1 MRKLLL
7 CGSRNNTITP
17 LVFRLRDGMKPMLI
31 GEPTGQFTV
40 NNQANPNYAISPDGQ
55 KAVVTN
61 AGAGVGSFLYSTAA
75 PTEAHIF
82 PSGSTTTASF
92 SGSVSCVGSSD
103 THFAVGGTSPF
114 LYVFDWATKT
124 LQTTNNTGLGTVIKV
139 KFSPDGSKL
148 AVLHITTPYLR
159 IYNTADWTFINAGT
173 ASGYPGNVND
183 ADLFFTDDG
192 RLVTGTNSSP
202 YLCTYD
208 VATGARLN
216 AITAT
221 ATNNSVISLVKHPDQ
236 NALIWMGNTASGRRS
251 GLYNL
256 STYAVSNPF
265 VDPAAVVTS
274 CVLDSVNRELILIHN
289 ALSGRY
295 CSIISLDA
303 PTVLVDPGEHLAS
316 QIQSS
321 GFKLVVVERDIG
333 KITGTVRD
341 IDNNPAARRV
351 MAFNRDGGY
360 LSAST
365 MSDAS
370 TGNYELYV
378 ENTGLHD
385 VQFRI
390 ADGELL
396 NDLFFARVEPEAV

>member
-7 CGSRNNTITP
+7 CGPRSNTITP
-17 LVFRLRDGMKPMLI
+17 LVFRLRDGMKPTLI

-40 NNQANPNYAISPDGQ
+40 NNQANPNYAMSPDGQ

-61 AGAGVGSFLYSTAA
+61 AGAGVGSFLYSTTA

-124 LQTTNNTGLGTVIKV
+124 LQTTSNSGLGTVIKI

-148 AVLHITTPYLR
+148 AVLHTTTPYLR

-173 ASGYPGNVND
+173 ACGYPGNVNES
-183 ADLFFTDDG
+183 DLFFTDDG
-192 RLVTGTNSSP
+192 RLVAGTNSSP

-265 VDPAAVVTS
+265 VDPAAAVTS

-295 CSIISLDA
+295 CSIISLDD
-303 PTVLVDPGEHLAS
+303 PMVLVDPGDHLKS
-316 QIQSS
+316 QVQAAIH
-321 GFKLVVVERDIG
+321 KLVIVERDIG

-341 IDNNPAARRV
+341 IDNNPAQRRV
-351 MAFNRDGGY
+351 MAYNRAGDYVSGST
-360 LSAST
+360 LSN
-365 MSDAS
+365 AS